1 MCSRGVDDDDV
12 IVVDN
17 DNSFLDDEGVAF
29 NLLEREFLS
38 LQRTSRMSQEW
49 SSDKIS

>member
-12 IVVDN
+12 FVEDN

-29 NLLEREFLS
+29 NLIEREFLVCNER
-38 LQRTSRMSQEW
+38 LE
-49 SSDKIS
+49 